1 MFFFVYSVDLKR
13 SFPNDPS
20 KRVDEYLI
28 TRLSNY
34 LSSRSLRVKFLDE
47 TAVNAARSAFTGRK
61 GKIGGKKGGLEG
73 LLAAAMMMKGK
84 SSLSFKK

>member
-1 MFFFVYSVDLKR
+1 M
-13 SFPNDPS
+13 
-20 KRVDEYLI
+20 
-28 TRLSNY
+28 
-34 LSSRSLRVKFLDE
+34 RVKFLDE

-84 SSLSFKK
+84 CNSRKLGYLSYTSVPQLFAMKLPLKFT